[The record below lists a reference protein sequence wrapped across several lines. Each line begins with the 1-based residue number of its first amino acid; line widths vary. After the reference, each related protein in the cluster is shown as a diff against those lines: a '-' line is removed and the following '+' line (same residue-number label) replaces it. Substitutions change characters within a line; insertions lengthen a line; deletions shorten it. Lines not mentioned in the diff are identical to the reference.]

1 MNNTEKKPEISLR
14 ELKKARAKLALY
26 EAGMELIGEKLFKE
40 VLLEDLC
47 RRAEISKVTFF
58 KFFRQKED
66 LLVYFMRVWLT
77 ERMIE
82 LAHEPKTGFQ
92 AVRHILRHVAEGA
105 KTKPGLMLS
114 LIGFL
119 SESKM
124 HPCMPVLS
132 EAEVRLLFPEDEAI
146 GAQDPNMFTLFT
158 LCMREAQ
165 EAGEL
170 RPGLSVE
177 MAVQALCTIFYGAFL
192 SAHLVGAKDLMSY
205 YDAHLALLKA

>member
-1 MNNTEKKPEISLR
+1 MKNTNQHMIPLR

-26 EAGMELIGEKLFKE
+26 EAGMELIGQGSFKE
-40 VLLEDLC
+40 LLIDDLC

-77 ERMIE
+77 ERLIE
-82 LAHEPKTGFQ
+82 LSHQPKQGFE
-92 AVRHILRHVAEGA
+92 AVRHILYHVAESA

-132 EAEVRLLFPEDEAI
+132 EAEVRLLFPGNEEL
-146 GAQDPNMFTLFT
+146 GAQNPDMYALFSR
-158 LCMREAQ
+158 CMREAK

-170 RPGLSVE
+170 RAGLPVE
-177 MAVQALCTIFYGAFL
+177 HAVQALFTIFYGSFL
-192 SAHLVGAKDLMSY
+192 TSHLVGSKDLMKD
-205 YDAHLALLKA
+205 YDIHLALLKA